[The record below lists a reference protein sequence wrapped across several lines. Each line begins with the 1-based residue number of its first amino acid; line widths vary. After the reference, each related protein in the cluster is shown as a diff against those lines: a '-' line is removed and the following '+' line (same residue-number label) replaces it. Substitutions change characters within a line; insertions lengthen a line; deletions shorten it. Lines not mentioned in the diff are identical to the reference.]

1 MIMRMKK
8 RKKQLGS
15 WTILALPLLIL
26 ILVSGPAVADID
38 ERLLEAAK
46 KEGEVVFYAS
56 MNITEANALIESFKK
71 KYPFL
76 DVNLNRTGSE
86 KILTKVLTEARA
98 GKHLADAIQT
108 LEFSM
113 HTFMKRGVLARHFPN
128 QDASYPDSYKE
139 KGYWT
144 TVYYNPYVVAY
155 NTETVGKAARPKTYA
170 DLLHPRWKKKM
181 IMEGTKVDWFAGL
194 LQIMGREKGL
204 TFMRALAKQ
213 EITLQRGHT
222 VIAQLVAAG
231 EAALDINIPASTV
244 SRLSRRGAPIDWVA
258 LGPVPGVM
266 VGIGLASQAPHPHA
280 ARLFIEHMLSL
291 ESQKR
296 LREFGRMVA
305 RSEISGQQ
313 AEAMRGIE
321 IVPVDPA
328 LADDTNQHADLL
340 HEIFGK

>member
-1 MIMRMKK
+1 MRVNQWNQPIGN
-8 RKKQLGS
+8 R
-15 WTILALPLLIL
+15 TIHSLALLIL
-26 ILVSGPAVADID
+26 ILVSSPAEAVVDA
-38 ERLLEAAK
+38 RLIEAAK

-56 MNITEANALIESFKK
+56 MNITEANALIKSFEQ

-76 DVNLNRTGSE
+76 DVKLNRTGSE

-98 GKHLADAIQT
+98 GKRFADAIQT

-113 HTFMKRGVLARHFPN
+113 HTFMKRGVLARHLPA
-128 QDASYPDSYKE
+128 QDHVFPDSFKE

-155 NTETVGKAARPKTYA
+155 NTETVGESIRPKTYG
-170 DLLHPRWKKKM
+170 DLLDPRWKGKM
-181 IMEGTKVDWFAGL
+181 MMEGTKVDWFAGL
-194 LQIMGREKGL
+194 LQIMGQEKGL
-204 TFMRALAKQ
+204 AFMRALAKQ
-213 EITLQRGHT
+213 EITRQRGHT

-231 EAALDINIPASTV
+231 EAALDINIPTSTV
-244 SRLSRRGAPIDWVA
+244 GRLSKRGAPIDWVA
-258 LGPVPGVM
+258 PGPVPGVM
-266 VGIGLASQAPHPHA
+266 VGVGLASHAPHPHA

-305 RSEISGQQ
+305 RSELSSEQ
-313 AEAMRGIE
+313 AGEMRGIE

-328 LADDTNQHADLL
+328 LADDINRYADLL